1 MKSAPARGLLLV
13 VSLANQLVVLG
24 GRLVVVADD
33 GGFLPLVTWVHSF
46 RE

>member
-24 GRLVVVADD
+24 GRLVVVCKPFIVPAKSEK
-33 GGFLPLVTWVHSF
+33 P
-46 RE
+46 